1 MSKKNFF
8 NIIDFGSSKIR
19 FSTFDIN
26 LNEKFSNSINV
37 YINNDFENHFE
48 AVNKIV
54 KIAEKKI
61 SYHIEDVILT
71 LDSEELFV
79 VGISLTKNLD
89 KSLKIN
95 KLYKSLILE
104 LNQIVALN
112 YDKYY
117 LSQIIMDKCIIDN
130 KKVFYEI
137 PTEKLISNNL
147 KVDFKIICFPKIL
160 IKKIRDGFIKN
171 NLNILNI
178 FCTSYIKSQSYVE
191 KLNQNKISFLD
202 IGWRRSS
209 FIFFENRKLKF
220 IETIPIGGFHITKDI
235 SQIFKISEINAEE
248 LKKLFSKTD
257 TEFSYE
263 NNDSE
268 NSITFHE
275 IIKQN
280 ISVDLLKKVILY
292 RVQEI
297 IDLTFKKA
305 KANSR
310 KYNTVDSELLLIG
323 EGSKIFNNNSFY
335 LNDRFGFNSIN
346 FYTETDVQICK
357 CGLKNQISNSEIP
370 TIIVK
375 KQGIFETFFNFFSK

>member
-137 PTEKLISNNL
+137 PTEKL
-147 KVDFKIICFPKIL
+147 PWA
-160 IKKIRDGFIKN
+160 R
-171 NLNILNI
+171 
-178 FCTSYIKSQSYVE
+178 
-191 KLNQNKISFLD
+191 
-202 IGWRRSS
+202 
-209 FIFFENRKLKF
+209 
-220 IETIPIGGFHITKDI
+220 
-235 SQIFKISEINAEE
+235 
-248 LKKLFSKTD
+248 
-257 TEFSYE
+257 
-263 NNDSE
+263 
-268 NSITFHE
+268 
-275 IIKQN
+275 
-280 ISVDLLKKVILY
+280 
-292 RVQEI
+292 
-297 IDLTFKKA
+297 
-305 KANSR
+305 
-310 KYNTVDSELLLIG
+310 
-323 EGSKIFNNNSFY
+323 
-335 LNDRFGFNSIN
+335 
-346 FYTETDVQICK
+346 
-357 CGLKNQISNSEIP
+357 
-370 TIIVK
+370 
-375 KQGIFETFFNFFSK
+375 

>member
-191 KLNQNKISFLD
+191 KLNQNKIF
-202 IGWRRSS
+202 
-209 FIFFENRKLKF
+209 
-220 IETIPIGGFHITKDI
+220 
-235 SQIFKISEINAEE
+235 
-248 LKKLFSKTD
+248 
-257 TEFSYE
+257 
-263 NNDSE
+263 
-268 NSITFHE
+268 
-275 IIKQN
+275 
-280 ISVDLLKKVILY
+280 
-292 RVQEI
+292 
-297 IDLTFKKA
+297 
-305 KANSR
+305 
-310 KYNTVDSELLLIG
+310 
-323 EGSKIFNNNSFY
+323 
-335 LNDRFGFNSIN
+335 
-346 FYTETDVQICK
+346 
-357 CGLKNQISNSEIP
+357 
-370 TIIVK
+370 
-375 KQGIFETFFNFFSK
+375 

>member
-117 LSQIIMDKCIIDN
+117 
-130 KKVFYEI
+130 
-137 PTEKLISNNL
+137 
-147 KVDFKIICFPKIL
+147 
-160 IKKIRDGFIKN
+160 
-171 NLNILNI
+171 
-178 FCTSYIKSQSYVE
+178 
-191 KLNQNKISFLD
+191 
-202 IGWRRSS
+202 SS
-209 FIFFENRKLKF
+209 FFF
-220 IETIPIGGFHITKDI
+220 
-235 SQIFKISEINAEE
+235 
-248 LKKLFSKTD
+248 
-257 TEFSYE
+257 
-263 NNDSE
+263 
-268 NSITFHE
+268 
-275 IIKQN
+275 
-280 ISVDLLKKVILY
+280 
-292 RVQEI
+292 
-297 IDLTFKKA
+297 
-305 KANSR
+305 
-310 KYNTVDSELLLIG
+310 
-323 EGSKIFNNNSFY
+323 
-335 LNDRFGFNSIN
+335 
-346 FYTETDVQICK
+346 
-357 CGLKNQISNSEIP
+357 
-370 TIIVK
+370 
-375 KQGIFETFFNFFSK
+375 